1 MDLQK
6 LLSDDP
12 SEVRSYL
19 RAKFKSLSRFRYSKN
34 SRKQKCIKYY
44 LAVDG
49 SEHAQEIIEVL
60 YLEFFHDNF
69 PVEEAE
75 MVARAAVEA
84 SQRMNPD
91 DWLDLQHD
99 KVQEVKKVLAEL
111 QQWKESQEWQ
121 MGAMFYNQLVARVA
135 FVDDKLCDDVQYGHE
150 FSAALKSEA
159 NTSVAITAKEI
170 EAKFDLM
177 VGFKQTASCSFEVRD
192 EDWGTVNGKLE
203 ESFKAGLWA
212 SGGAKASMDKMGFSA
227 ELQASIAIGLQ
238 LDIEAELTW
247 SKDKHQVELGGEA
260 SVFVG
265 GRVQAEMKLSVSA
278 IKGLEAS
285 IKAGAFAGFS
295 AEAKGHC
302 TYSYDGQAIIAVEA
316 TAAVTFGAGAEFE
329 ASIKAPIFGPTE
341 ISFKAS
347 LTLGFGTAVGTKAVV
362 NFSEASL
369 ALSTELQKVVE
380 WRTLAKGY
388 QMDLMNQDAKNLY
401 YLNKSIRRMG
411 SELAST
417 QNTIETYHRVPEEKR
432 GLLAG

>member
-1 MDLQK
+1 MNLQK

-12 SEVRSYL
+12 SEVRSYV
-19 RAKFKSLSRFRYSKN
+19 RAKFKRLKGFRFSNK

-44 LAVDG
+44 LATQTSDW
-49 SEHAQEIIEVL
+49 AQGIIEEE
-60 YLEFFHDNF
+60 YLVAFHDNF
-69 PVEEAE
+69 PVGEAE

-84 SQRMNPD
+84 SQRMNAD
-91 DWLDLQHD
+91 DWLDIQRD
-99 KVQEVKKVLAEL
+99 KVHAIEIALAEL
-111 QQWKESQEWQ
+111 EQWKESQEWQ
-121 MGAMFYNQLVARVA
+121 MGPSFYSQLVQHVA
-135 FVDDKLCDDVQYGHE
+135 FVDDKLCDDWQYGHE
-150 FSAALKSEA
+150 FSSALKSEL
-159 NTSVAITAKEI
+159 NTSVAVTDKEI

-177 VGFKQTASCSFEVRD
+177 VGFEQSAACSFEVRD
-192 EDWGTVNGKLE
+192 EDWGVISGKLE

-212 SGGAKASMDKMGFSA
+212 SGGAKASMDRMGFSA

-247 SKDKHQVELGGEA
+247 SKDKHQVALGGEA

-265 GRVQAEMKLSVSA
+265 GRAKAEMKLSVSA

-285 IKAGAFAGFS
+285 IKAGAFAGFA
-295 AEAKGHC
+295 AEAKGFC
-302 TYSYDGQAIIAVEA
+302 SYSYDGEAIIKVEA

-341 ISFKAS
+341 ISFKANV
-347 LTLGFGTAVGTKAVV
+347 TLGFGTAVGTKAAI

-369 ALSTELQKVVE
+369 AMSKELQKVVE

-388 QMDLMNQDAKNLY
+388 KMDLMNQDAKNLY

-417 QNTIETYHRVPEEKR
+417 QNTIDTYYRVPEERR